1 MKKELFKKI
10 YSVIIFIF
18 SVVTILILLKI
29 IFLKIFF
36 KKNKNK
42 EYYKTFH
49 SLNPIIFTIDNFLSD
64 NEYNQIIKL
73 SKNNKFQRGYVLNTD
88 SENTISQMRTNS
100 LIWINHDTN
109 KFTKKIVKRISSL
122 IKLPIENAEDIQL
135 IRYQKNEEYKHHLD
149 AFGSDTK
156 LSENQRL
163 YTALVYLTEVEKGG
177 ETDFRELNI
186 KIKPKK
192 GKIIVFQNCLND
204 NKTPHPDSIHA
215 GLPVLEGEKYAF
227 NLWFHEKYYR
237 K

>member
-1 MKKELFKKI
+1 MKKELFKKKNLI
-10 YSVIIFIF
+10 YQILIFIF
-18 SVVTILILLKI
+18 SVVFIIILFKI
-29 IFLKIFF
+29 IYF
-36 KKNKNK
+36 KKSKNK
-42 EYYKTFH
+42 IYHKTFH
-49 SLNPIIFTIDNFLSD
+49 SINPIIFTIDNFLSD
-64 NEYNQIIKL
+64 NECNQIINF
-73 SKNNKFQRGYVLNTD
+73 SKNNKFQRGYVLNTE
-88 SENTISQMRTNS
+88 SENTISQTRTNS
-100 LIWINHDTN
+100 LIWINHDAN
-109 KFTKKIVKRISSL
+109 EFTKKIVKRISSL

-135 IRYQKNEEYKHHLD
+135 IRYQKNEEYKHHWD
-149 AFGSDTK
+149 AFGSETK

-163 YTALVYLTEVEKGG
+163 FTALVYLTDVEKGG